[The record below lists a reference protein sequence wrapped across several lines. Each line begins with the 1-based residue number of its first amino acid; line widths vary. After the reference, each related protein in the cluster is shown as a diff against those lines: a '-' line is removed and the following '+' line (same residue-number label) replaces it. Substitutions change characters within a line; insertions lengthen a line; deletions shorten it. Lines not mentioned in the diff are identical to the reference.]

1 MARLTNITWQSTIV
15 CHEQDGVP
23 VIRSM
28 TGYGRQESNAAG
40 SHFTIEVR
48 SVNNRF
54 IDIQVKLPRNL
65 TALEQQIRKKV
76 LDRFSRGRFDVYI
89 TRNGEKE
96 NGGRLVVNE
105 TLTEQYIAALRD
117 LKQRFGLGGE
127 IELSLLGGF
136 QELFT
141 MTEVK
146 EDVEAVWQVLAE
158 DLAVAL
164 NDLDNMRT
172 AEGRALVRDISG
184 RLEAIDRL
192 LSAIHVFAP
201 VSVEAA
207 RKRMSD
213 TLTKLIHQEPDP
225 VRLAQEIA
233 ILAERT
239 DVTEELTR
247 LESHMAQFR
256 SLLVDLSGEAV
267 GRKLDFLLQEMGR
280 ETNTIAS
287 KAMDAQIS
295 LSVVNIKAELEKI
308 REQVQNIE

>member
-1 MARLTNITWQSTIV
+1 
-15 CHEQDGVP
+15 
-23 VIRSM
+23 M
-28 TGYGRQESNAAG
+28 TGYGRKESSIAG

-48 SVNNRF
+48 SVNNRY
-54 IDIQVKLPRNL
+54 IDIQVKLPKNL
-65 TALEQQIRKKV
+65 TALEQHIRKKV

-89 TRNGEKE
+89 ARNGEKE
-96 NGGRLVVNE
+96 SVGRLVVNE

-117 LKQRFGLGGE
+117 LKKRFGLGGE
-127 IELSLLGGF
+127 VDLSLLGGF
-136 QELFT
+136 QELFA

-146 EDVEAVWQVLAE
+146 EDVEAVWQALAE
-158 DLAVAL
+158 DLVVAL

-184 RLEAIDRL
+184 RLDAIDRL
-192 LSAIHVFAP
+192 LSAIHGFAP
-201 VSVEAA
+201 ASVEAA

-213 TLTKLIHQEPDP
+213 TLTKLLHQEPDP

-247 LESHMAQFR
+247 LESHMVQFR
-256 SLLVDLSGEAV
+256 SLLADISGEAV

-295 LSVVNIKAELEKI
+295 LNVVNIKAELEKI